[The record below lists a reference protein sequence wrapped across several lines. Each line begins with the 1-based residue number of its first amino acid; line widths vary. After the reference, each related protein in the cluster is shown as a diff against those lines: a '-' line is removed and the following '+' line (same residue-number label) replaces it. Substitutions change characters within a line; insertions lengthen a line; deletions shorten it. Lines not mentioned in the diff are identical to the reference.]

1 VFGFSDV
8 AQHGFVAQHGDAHA
22 FWLGAFDDV
31 HVDDTEAWAV
41 TIAIIN
47 VSETA
52 TLPNISFFLA

>member
-1 VFGFSDV
+1 VFGLSDI
-8 AQHGFVAQHGDAHA
+8 AQHGFVAQQGDAHA

-31 HVDDTEAWAV
+31 HVDDTEACAI
-41 TIAIIN
+41 TIATIS